1 MATAPPILDD
11 NPIEA
16 DPNLPGPGQPAPVHT
31 ILDDIANAVRDYPKN
46 YVDLE
51 FADVDPEVG
60 TSINTNEE
68 ANFRIR
74 VVNRGP
80 LTLRDVKI
88 RVVAK
93 SGAKVKGNGAI
104 DPLDG
109 EAFANTLDVVGG
121 HNTDN
126 PDETTLM
133 TLKAPAA
140 TKPAGTDL
148 LEAYI
153 DEFDAD
159 WQHTLLSHSRL
170 VTERLGLYEAQVH
183 AQ

>member
-1 MATAPPILDD
+1 M
-11 NPIEA
+11 
-16 DPNLPGPGQPAPVHT
+16 HT
-31 ILDDIANAVRDYPKN
+31 ILDDIANAVRDYPKK
-46 YVDLE
+46 YVDLV

-60 TSINTNEE
+60 DSINVNEK

-74 VVNRGP
+74 VVNNGP
-80 LTLRDVKI
+80 LTMRDVKI

-93 SGAKVKGNGAI
+93 NGAKVKGNGAI

-109 EAFANTLDVVGG
+109 EAFANLDVVGG
-121 HNTDN
+121 HNMVS

-133 TLKAPAA
+133 TLQASAT

-153 DEFDAD
+153 DEWDAD
-159 WQHTLLSHSRL
+159 FQHSLLSHSRP

>member
-1 MATAPPILDD
+1 MATASPILDD
-11 NPIEA
+11 NPIEV

-51 FADVDPEVG
+51 FADIDPEVG

-109 EAFANTLDVVGG
+109 EAFANPRRRRRPQHRQPRRDHADDVEGACR
-121 HNTDN
+121 
-126 PDETTLM
+126 DE
-133 TLKAPAA
+133 ACRYRPAR
-140 TKPAGTDL
+140 GV
-148 LEAYI
+148 Y
-153 DEFDAD
+153 
-159 WQHTLLSHSRL
+159 R
-170 VTERLGLYEAQVH
+170 
-183 AQ
+183 